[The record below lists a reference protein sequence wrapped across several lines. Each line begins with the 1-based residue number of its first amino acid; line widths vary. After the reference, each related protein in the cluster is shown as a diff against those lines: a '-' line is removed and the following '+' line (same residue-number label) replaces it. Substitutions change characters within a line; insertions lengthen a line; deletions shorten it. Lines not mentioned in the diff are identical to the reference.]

1 MAQIK
6 GKIKKSEEENNYIEI
21 NSGFPICGKPRPLY
35 KGKLVL
41 EKNKELEG
49 LNIETL
55 HVSKFYNANIS
66 MHESERVERDKE
78 IIKSFKNYPLAVT
91 IKSSIAKLKIFLL

>member
-41 EKNKELEG
+41 EKNK
-49 LNIETL
+49 
-55 HVSKFYNANIS
+55 
-66 MHESERVERDKE
+66 
-78 IIKSFKNYPLAVT
+78 
-91 IKSSIAKLKIFLL
+91 